1 MNGLFKLITNS
12 DDEISEKAL
21 EAMIEIG
28 RLNYKLM
35 KSYLPGLFGLT
46 NTLVDQAI
54 AAEDP

>member
-1 MNGLFKLITNS
+1 MIMNGLFKMITNQ

-35 KSYLPGLFGLT
+35 QNYLPGLFGLT
-46 NTLVDQAI
+46 N
-54 AAEDP
+54 